1 MYVLQLAGSM
11 IFADPKE
18 IKQLCR
24 LLAQVGFYFV
34 QAQNE

>member
-18 IKQLCR
+18 IKQK
-24 LLAQVGFYFV
+24 VIETI
-34 QAQNE
+34 NEIDMRKK